1 VTRIPRLLAAAFAAV
16 ALAAVSG
23 CGFIA
28 AGQKSVQKP
37 DSFVLIGHADVAL
50 PASNHA
56 AVGTTCTAPASLPGI
71 ASSTPVKVLDEQGI
85 AIANGSLG
93 SGILARSGT
102 TTTCAFPF
110 EIRAVPGSSNSYGVQ
125 VGDRPV
131 QTFAAAQVR
140 QNAPAV
146 ITISK

>member
-1 VTRIPRLLAAAFAAV
+1 MTRIPRLLAAACVAV
-16 ALAAVSG
+16 ALIAVSG

-28 AGQKSVQKP
+28 AGQKSVRKP

-50 PASNHA
+50 PASDHA
-56 AVGTTCTAPASLPGI
+56 AVGSTCTAPTSVPGI
-71 ASSTPVKVLDEQGI
+71 AANTPVKVLDEQGI
-85 AIANGSLG
+85 AIANGALG
-93 SGILARSGT
+93 SGIVARTGT
-102 TTTCAFPF
+102 ATTCAFPF

-125 VGDRPV
+125 VGDRPA
-131 QTFAAAQVR
+131 QPFAASQVR

>member
-1 VTRIPRLLAAAFAAV
+1 MTRIPRLLAAASAAV
-16 ALAAVSG
+16 ALAGVSG

-50 PASNHA
+50 PASDHA
-56 AVGTTCTAPASLPGI
+56 AAGTTCTAPDSVPGI
-71 ASSTPVKVLDEQGI
+71 ATSTPVKVLDEQGI
-85 AIANGSLG
+85 VIANGALG

-102 TTTCAFPF
+102 TPTCAFPF
-110 EIRAVPGSSNSYGVQ
+110 EIRTVPGSSNSYGIQ
-125 VGDRPV
+125 VGDRPA
-131 QTFAAAQVR
+131 QTFAASQVQ

>member
-1 VTRIPRLLAAAFAAV
+1 MTRIPRLLAAIGAAV
-16 ALAAVSG
+16 ALTAASG

-28 AGQKSVQKP
+28 AGQKSVSKP
-37 DSFVLIGHADVAL
+37 NAFVLIGHADVAL
-50 PASNHA
+50 PASDHA

-71 ASSTPVKVLDEQGI
+71 AANTPVKVLDEQGI
-85 AIANGSLG
+85 AIANGVLG
-93 SGILARSGT
+93 SGIIARSGT
-102 TTTCAFPF
+102 STTCAFPF

-125 VGDRPV
+125 IGDRPP

>member
-1 VTRIPRLLAAAFAAV
+1 MTRIPRLLGAVGATV

-28 AGQKSVQKP
+28 AGGKSIQKP
-37 DSFVLIGHADVAL
+37 DSFVLIGHADVPL
-50 PASNHA
+50 PASDDA
-56 AVGTTCTAPASLPGI
+56 AVGTTCTAPASVPGI
-71 ASSTPVKVLDEQGI
+71 AASTPVKVLDEQGI
-85 AIANGSLG
+85 AVANGTLG

-102 TTTCAFPF
+102 ITTCAFPF
-110 EIRAVPGSSNSYGVQ
+110 EIRAVPGSSNSYGVE
-125 VGDRPV
+125 VGDRPA
-131 QTFAAAQVR
+131 QTFAASQVQ

>member
-1 VTRIPRLLAAAFAAV
+1 MTRIPRLLAAASAAV

-50 PASNHA
+50 PASDHA
-56 AVGTTCTAPASLPGI
+56 AAGTTCTAPASVPGI
-71 ASSTPVKVLDEQGI
+71 ATSTPVKVLDEQGI
-85 AIANGSLG
+85 VIANGALG

-102 TTTCAFPF
+102 TPTCAFPF
-110 EIRAVPGSSNSYGVQ
+110 EIRAVPGSSNSYGIQ
-125 VGDRPV
+125 VGDRPA
-131 QTFAAAQVR
+131 QTFAASQVQ

>member
-1 VTRIPRLLAAAFAAV
+1 MTRIPRLLAAAGAAV

-37 DSFVLIGHADVAL
+37 NSFVLIGHADVPL
-50 PASNHA
+50 PASDQA
-56 AVGTTCTAPASLPGI
+56 AVGTTCTAPAAVPGI
-71 ASSTPVKVLDEQGI
+71 AASTPVKVLDEQGI
-85 AIANGSLG
+85 AIANGALG

-102 TTTCAFPF
+102 ATLCAFPF

-125 VGDRPV
+125 VGDRPA

>member
-1 VTRIPRLLAAAFAAV
+1 MTRIPRLLAAASAAV

-50 PASNHA
+50 PASDDA
-56 AVGTTCTAPASLPGI
+56 AVGTTCTAPASVRGI
-71 ASSTPVKVLDEQGI
+71 AASTPVKVLDEQGI

-125 VGDRPV
+125 VGDRPA
-131 QTFAAAQVR
+131 QTFAASQVR

-146 ITISK
+146 ITITK